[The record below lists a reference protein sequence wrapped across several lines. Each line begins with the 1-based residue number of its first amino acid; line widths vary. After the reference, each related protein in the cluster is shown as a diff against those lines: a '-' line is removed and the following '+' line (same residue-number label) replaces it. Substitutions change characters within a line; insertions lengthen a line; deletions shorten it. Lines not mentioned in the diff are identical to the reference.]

1 MLNFFVNVSQ
11 GLVPAI
17 QGLSAH
23 EEQRLCV
30 KHLYGKWKNKHTG
43 LDLKQTMWAAARAT
57 SILVWTRSMEK
68 LKLQKEEAWKDMNEI
83 PAKFWTRAYFKTY
96 SKCDI
101 QVNNMCEAYN
111 REILE
116 YRDKPIITLL
126 EGIKHYIT
134 KRIKNKRH
142 CCKDIQERYVP
153 EYKCCLRRTK
163 KKHNNG
169 LQLGMVMMISQ
180 FLE

>member
-1 MLNFFVNVSQ
+1 MLWFSLIVVNGFLSLLLMLNFFVNVSQ

-57 SILVWTRSMEK
+57 SIPLWTRSMEK

-83 PAKFWTRAYFKTY
+83 PAKFWTRAYFQTY

-111 REILE
+111 RAILE
-116 YRDKPIITLL
+116 Y
-126 EGIKHYIT
+126 
-134 KRIKNKRH
+134 
-142 CCKDIQERYVP
+142 
-153 EYKCCLRRTK
+153 
-163 KKHNNG
+163 
-169 LQLGMVMMISQ
+169 
-180 FLE
+180 